1 MLIEIG
7 ANVHDALRN
16 IYDRPLEELLDLLV
30 VSSFCTEQA
39 G

>member
-7 ANVHDALRN
+7 ANVLDALNN
-16 IYDRPLEELLDLLV
+16 IYNRPLEELLDLHV
-30 VSSFCTEQA
+30 VSSFCTEQV

>member
-7 ANVHDALRN
+7 ANVLDALRN
-16 IYDRPLEELLDLLV
+16 IYDSPLEELLDLFA
-30 VSSFCTEQA
+30 VSSFCTEQV